1 MSVNA
6 NTLSQLQPNQTVQ
19 NAQFSYFYQQM
30 NLLIEMI
37 TFRLKQLSFTHRATF
52 LILINSLYTHP
63 SLALNATQAS
73 QAQKMVPNAPQIP
86 QLKNDQIN
94 FLKHPLIY
102 INSQYAMLKIISSYS
117 GGDFYELLNS
127 LHPTSKHSPALFVNQ
142 ESEEINK
149 AIVMIIA
156 RSVHLTCNTLHKI
169 PS

>member
-1 MSVNA
+1 
-6 NTLSQLQPNQTVQ
+6 
-19 NAQFSYFYQQM
+19 M

-37 TFRLKQLSFTHRATF
+37 TFRLKQLSFTHRTTF

-63 SLALNATQAS
+63 SLASNVAQGS
-73 QAQKMVPNAPQIP
+73 QAQKPAQSTPQIP
-86 QLKNDQIN
+86 QLKADQIN

-102 INSQYAMLKIISSYS
+102 INSQYAMLKILSSYN

-149 AIVMIIA
+149 AIIIVIA
-156 RSVHLTCNTLHKI
+156 RSVHLTCMNCKLKKKF
-169 PS
+169 

>member
-1 MSVNA
+1 
-6 NTLSQLQPNQTVQ
+6 
-19 NAQFSYFYQQM
+19 M

-37 TFRLKQLSFTHRATF
+37 TFRLKQLSFTHRTTF

-63 SLALNATQAS
+63 SLASNVAQGS
-73 QAQKMVPNAPQIP
+73 QAQKPSQSTPQIP
-86 QLKNDQIN
+86 QLKADQIN

-102 INSQYAMLKIISSYS
+102 INSQYAMLKILSSYN

-149 AIVMIIA
+149 AIIIVIA
-156 RSVHLTCNTLHKI
+156 RSVHLTCMNCKLKKKI
-169 PS
+169 LIFLIKLRILVRLRIRKKMTC